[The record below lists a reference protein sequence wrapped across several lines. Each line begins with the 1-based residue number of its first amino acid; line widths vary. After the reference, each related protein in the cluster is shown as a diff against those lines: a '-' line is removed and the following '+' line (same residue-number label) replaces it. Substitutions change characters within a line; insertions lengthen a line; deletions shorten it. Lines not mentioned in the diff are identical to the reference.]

1 MKHHKE
7 LQIKFTQRLDH
18 QRAAAGNP
26 KIMEKY
32 FSIFKK
38 VVVDYKVLINN
49 I

>member
-1 MKHHKE
+1 MKHYKK
-7 LQIKFTQRLDH
+7 LQIKFTQRLNH
-18 QRAAAGNP
+18 QRAVAGNP

-38 VVVDYKVLINN
+38 AIKHYKVMNLN